1 MTVNEIS
8 KIYHEY
14 NEFLIEKYSKI
25 VTCQSELLYLLEQ
38 DLFRNSLLKMLVQLE
53 MMKTNITYTLSDT
66 SQYTLLEE
74 LNNMDLSI
82 IINL

>member
-1 MTVNEIS
+1 MTANEII

-25 VTCQSELLYLLEQ
+25 ATNHSELLYLLEQ

-53 MMKTNITYTLSDT
+53 MMKTNITLSDT
-66 SQYTLLEE
+66 STLLG
-74 LNNMDLSI
+74 NKYAN
-82 IINL
+82 

>member
-14 NEFLIEKYSKI
+14 NEFLIEKYSKN

-38 DLFRNSLLKMLVQLE
+38 DLFRNSLLKMLVELE

-66 SQYTLLEE
+66 SQYTLLD
-74 LNNMDLSI
+74 NKYAN
-82 IINL
+82 